1 MKLRELT
8 AAMLA
13 STVLVMPFSALDI
26 TAADETVVVFST
38 FNIAGVTEGSA
49 LVTTFTPDV
58 DIEVF
63 SILTYHWNSG
73 SGSPAGTI
81 SVYEGEELIGTWQAV
96 GSKGMYNTPDAN
108 WTCYPSGLVLKA
120 EHTYSFRDSDPNT
133 WSYNSVSDGYGFVEI
148 RTGTD
153 TKVGITP
160 SDSEKGEQKIFE
172 GHTYQRFDT
181 PSNWDEANAYCK
193 AQGGH
198 LATITSQEEQN
209 AVAST
214 ISDGNMDVYWL
225 GATAFDCVPEWITGE
240 EFVYNN
246 FAEGQPDNAFEG
258 YHVDMQKTPMNG
270 LPQYSWGDTDAA
282 GEYFGLDRTG
292 FICEWDEAAASD
304 EITVTFDAG
313 DGTVEPAEMKAKTGS
328 IYGALPI
335 PVLEGLEF
343 QSWALGEGGSVAMN
357 VVDYYGTPIVRLSP
371 YEDDTGWDGE
381 TPTMFRE
388 GYTIVFDMTMNDAI
402 PTGLDINDNDIDSSR
417 YTIDG
422 NRIYGAIKV
431 DSSCYRSNFS
441 FVDIHTNNLCEN
453 YTLNTFFISS
463 TDDYMVTSESVVT
476 ATEDHTLHAVWKK
489 NNKNA
494 LTPDVLIDSWELYK
508 VVSAETGE
516 EIPDGAEDFKGW
528 IYTYCDDG
536 VYSVDKGDGSEQLS
550 YWKIVDNELRI
561 YKNKED
567 TEYIILT
574 YDGTDISYSSEGVVY
589 HFRKTDEE
597 YALGDPNNDGKIDAK
612 DASLILVEYSKAS
625 TGAESGFNES
635 QRLAGEVNGDGKI
648 DAKDA
653 SAVLAYYALVS
664 TATDDVPTLKDF
676 VSDKAK

>member
-1 MKLRELT
+1 MKLKRLS
-8 AAMLA
+8 AAIIA
-13 STVLVMPFSALDI
+13 STVLVMQLPAIDI
-26 TAADETVVVFST
+26 AAADETVVVFST
-38 FNIAGVTEGSA
+38 FNISGVTEGSA
-49 LVTTFTPDV
+49 LVPTFAPDV

-63 SILTYHWNSG
+63 SILTYHWNRG

-81 SVYEGEELIGTWQAV
+81 SVYEGEELIGTWVAV

-108 WTCYPSGLVLKA
+108 WTCYPSGLVLQA

-133 WSYNSVSDGYGFVEI
+133 WSYNSGSDGYGFVEI
-148 RTGTD
+148 RTGTG

-160 SDSEKGEQKIFE
+160 SDSEKGDEIVFE
-172 GHTYQRFDT
+172 DHTYQRFDT
-181 PSNWDEANAYCK
+181 PSTWDEANAYCK

-209 AVAST
+209 AVAGA

-225 GATAFDCVPEWITGE
+225 GATAFDCEPEWITGE
-240 EFVYNN
+240 EFTYDN
-246 FAEGQPDNAFEG
+246 FAEGQPDNAFDG
-258 YHVDMQKTPMNG
+258 YHIEMQKTPMSG

-313 DGTVEPAEMKAKTGS
+313 DGTVEPAAMKAKTGS

-343 QSWALGEGGSVAMN
+343 QSWALGEGGNVAMN
-357 VVDYYGTPIVRLSP
+357 VVDYYGTAIVRLSP
-371 YEDDTGWDGE
+371 YEDDKGWDGY

-388 GYTIVFDMTMNDAI
+388 GYTIVFDMTMNDAV

-463 TDDYMVTSESVVT
+463 TDDYMVTSENIVT

-489 NNKNA
+489 NEQSDNTLIGKWESSGFTNDA
-494 LTPDVLIDSWELYK
+494 GEPISEHSHEHFILTFNQNG
-508 VVSAETGE
+508 TG
-516 EIPDGAEDFKGW
+516 
-528 IYTYCDDG
+528 TYFYYDDDG
-536 VYSVDKGDGSEQLS
+536 YEDSNNTTWQMNGDSISVSLDGNTLSFTYNGENDTLVMHEGDYININFERASEA
-550 YWKIVDNELRI
+550 E
-561 YKNKED
+561 
-567 TEYIILT
+567 
-574 YDGTDISYSSEGVVY
+574 
-589 HFRKTDEE
+589 
-597 YALGDPNNDGKIDAK
+597 LGDLNGDGKIDAK
-612 DASLILVEYSKAS
+612 DASMILVEYSKAS
-625 TGAESGFNES
+625 TGAESEFTES
-635 QRLAGEVNGDGKI
+635 QKLAGEVNGDGKI

-664 TATDDVPTLKDF
+664 TATGDVPTLKEF
-676 VSDKAK
+676 VADKAK